1 MNEDVT
7 GKVDDAATCA
17 VDYCYT
23 THDIPTSFS
32 QAVHSPERSKWEKA
46 MNEEMEALEGNQTF
60 ELVRPPKDCEVVG
73 GGEWIYAV
81 KTGPNKAETHKARYI
96 AKGYS
101 QVPGI
106 DYHETFSPTTRMSS
120 IRVLLQYAIQNDMLV
135 HHMDVKMAYLNAPID
150 CEIFMEQPERYERV
164 GKNGERLVC
173 KLNKSLYG
181 LKQSGQ
187 NWNNTLHDYL
197 LRESF
202 TQSLADPCVYIRNSG
217 SNGCVIV
224 IIWVD
229 DLIISASNVILLQS
243 VKDSLNS
250 RFKMKDLGVL
260 SWFLGMEF
268 KCSEG
273 AIEMS
278 QRQYIEKL
286 LVRFGMAECKPKVT
300 PTVLGVD
307 KVVDTESPELKDPT
321 LCRVIVGSLI
331 YVTMGT
337 RPDLCYIVTKL
348 SQNMLKPTE
357 ANLNTAKHVLRYLK
371 GTIE

>member
-1 MNEDVT
+1 
-7 GKVDDAATCA
+7 
-17 VDYCYT
+17 
-23 THDIPTSFS
+23 
-32 QAVHSPERSKWEKA
+32 
-46 MNEEMEALEGNQTF
+46 
-60 ELVRPPKDCEVVG
+60 
-73 GGEWIYAV
+73 
-81 KTGPNKAETHKARYI
+81 
-96 AKGYS
+96 
-101 QVPGI
+101 
-106 DYHETFSPTTRMSS
+106 
-120 IRVLLQYAIQNDMLV
+120 
-135 HHMDVKMAYLNAPID
+135 MAYLNAPID

-260 SWFLGMEF
+260 SWFLGTEF
-268 KCSEG
+268 KCSED

-286 LVRFGMAECKPKVT
+286 LERFGMAECKPKVT

-307 KVVDTESPELKDPT
+307 KVVDTESLE
-321 LCRVIVGSLI
+321 
-331 YVTMGT
+331 
-337 RPDLCYIVTKL
+337 
-348 SQNMLKPTE
+348 
-357 ANLNTAKHVLRYLK
+357 
-371 GTIE
+371 

>member
-1 MNEDVT
+1 MK
-7 GKVDDAATCA
+7 GK
-17 VDYCYT
+17 
-23 THDIPTSFS
+23 
-32 QAVHSPERSKWEKA
+32 E
-46 MNEEMEALEGNQTF
+46 
-60 ELVRPPKDCEVVG
+60 
-73 GGEWIYAV
+73 
-81 KTGPNKAETHKARYI
+81 
-96 AKGYS
+96 
-101 QVPGI
+101 
-106 DYHETFSPTTRMSS
+106 
-120 IRVLLQYAIQNDMLV
+120 
-135 HHMDVKMAYLNAPID
+135 
-150 CEIFMEQPERYERV
+150 
-164 GKNGERLVC
+164 KNGERFVC

-260 SWFLGMEF
+260 SWFLGTEF
-268 KCSEG
+268 KCSED
-273 AIEMS
+273 AIEMC

-286 LVRFGMAECKPKVT
+286 LEKFGMAGCKPKVT

-321 LCRVIVGSLI
+321 LYRAIVGSLI
-331 YVTMGT
+331 YVMTGT
-337 RPDLCYIVTKL
+337 RPHLCYIVTKL
-348 SQNMLKPTE
+348 SQNMSKPTE
-357 ANLNTAKHVLRYLK
+357 GNLNTAKHVLRYLK
-371 GTIE
+371 GTIEQSLRFGKSETTLNLIGFCNTDWEGDVCDRRSVSGYGFQLLDEGPLVSWRGRKQPTVALSTCEAEYMALTGAVVC